1 VGPSGLVDKEV
12 FMRLALTAIIV
23 VPLALLVAPA
33 TAHAQHTA
41 NGAPSVGTAVP
52 SGGGSSDSGS
62 GSSGSG
68 QASTSSGGASPNG
81 SASVGRRW
89 TDSAGA
95 ARRAAGTNSV
105 GTYAL
110 TKDSRVLVVPQFS
123 RPRNGAPISG
133 YAIPR
138 PTATSTTGGL
148 TFVPAGYPYLSLYDY
163 YAYSGIGGAALFG
176 FYDPFDPFANAPFS
190 PAFFPLGGG
199 GGGYTT
205 TSSKDDNEGALR
217 LNVKPDKAKIY
228 VDGGLVGSVY
238 DYVGLFHKLHLEA
251 GVHRVELR
259 APGYETLT
267 LTVRIE
273 RGQTMTYKGK
283 MEKAER

>member
-1 VGPSGLVDKEV
+1 
-12 FMRLALTAIIV
+12 MRLGLTAVIV

-62 GSSGSG
+62 PPSTSGP
-68 QASTSSGGASPNG
+68 ASTSSGGASSG
-81 SASVGRRW
+81 SASIGRRW
-89 TDSAGA
+89 ADSAGA
-95 ARRAAGTNSV
+95 ARRAAGNTSV
-105 GTYAL
+105 GTYTLA
-110 TKDSRVLVVPQFS
+110 KDSRVLVVPQFS

-138 PTATSTTGGL
+138 TTPASTTGGL

-163 YAYSGIGGAALFG
+163 YGYSGIAGAALFG
-176 FYDPFDPFANAPFS
+176 FYDPFDPFANVPFS

-199 GGGYTT
+199 GGGYTS
-205 TSSKDDNEGALR
+205 TSSHDENEGALR
-217 LNVKPDKAKIY
+217 LKVSPDKAKIY

-238 DYVGLFHKLHLEA
+238 DYAGLFHKLHLEA

-259 APGYETLT
+259 AAGYETLT

-283 MEKAER
+283 LEKAAR